1 MAEKVS
7 FPFRLIYEKRCDGWL
22 RANEIAIDTL
32 YGKGRLKRR

>member
-7 FPFRLIYEKRCDGWL
+7 FAFRMMYEKRDDGCP